1 VTGLLAST
9 DVALF
14 ALLAGLGLIYF
25 EANRPGSIL
34 PGCLGVLLILLSVDS
49 LLSHRLYP
57 LALVYVAAGTA
68 LTGAAIFRP
77 TLHLL
82 AAAGALT
89 QAYGLATLFAPPA
102 QLHPASALLFAA
114 GFCFPTAWLG
124 RVALLAR
131 RNKRQSNL
139 NRSGLGS
146 PKVDW

>member
-1 VTGLLAST
+1 MTGLLASL

-14 ALLAGLGLIYF
+14 TLLTGIALVYF

-68 LTGAAIFRP
+68 LTVAAIFRP
-77 TLHLL
+77 TLNLL

-89 QAYGLATLFAPPA
+89 QAYGLAALFAPPA
-102 QLHPASALLFAA
+102 QLHRAPALLFAA

-139 NRSGLGS
+139 NRYGFGS